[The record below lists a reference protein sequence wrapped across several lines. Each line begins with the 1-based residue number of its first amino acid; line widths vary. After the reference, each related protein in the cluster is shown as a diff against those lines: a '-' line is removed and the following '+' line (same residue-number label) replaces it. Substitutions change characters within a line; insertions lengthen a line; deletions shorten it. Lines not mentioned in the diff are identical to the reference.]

1 MIFFEILAGTLR
13 PLSKA
18 EVAQGTFCL
27 SQSYPEPV
35 EGYSRP
41 VKPYPE
47 LVEWYSRPVKPYPE
61 PVEGYSRPVK
71 PYPEP
76 VEGYSEPFEGLFLKN
91 GGAYERSRE
100 SKKMEQR

>member
-27 SQSYPEPV
+27 SQSYPELV

-47 LVEWYSRPVKPYPE
+47 LVE
-61 PVEGYSRPVK
+61 GYSRPVK
-71 PYPEP
+71 PYPEL